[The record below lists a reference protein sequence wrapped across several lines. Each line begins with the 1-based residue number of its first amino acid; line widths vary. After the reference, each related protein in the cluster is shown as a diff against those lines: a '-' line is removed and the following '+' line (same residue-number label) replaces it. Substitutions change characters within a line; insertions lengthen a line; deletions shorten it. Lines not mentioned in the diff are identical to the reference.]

1 MSKIKHSKGILYLI
15 PNVLAA
21 GTADAVM
28 APQVKSVLE
37 ATRYFLVED
46 FRTARRYISSLKLGV
61 NLDEVHMEKLD
72 KKTPDPQVRK
82 LLDPVLKGQD
92 AGIISEA
99 GCPGIADPGARAV
112 ARAHELGIRVVPLPG
127 PSSMFLALMAS
138 GFNGQSFTFSGYLPI
153 ERKDRIKAI
162 KALEIKVIVENTT
175 QLFMETPFRNNR
187 LLEDLLEQLNPQT
200 LLCIASELTGE
211 GENIQTKKV
220 ADWRKEK
227 PDLHKIPAVFLIGA
241 S

>member
-1 MSKIKHSKGILYLI
+1 MKAKGILYLI
-15 PNVLAA
+15 PNVLVLET
-21 GTADAVM
+21 GLDMM
-28 APQVKSVLE
+28 APVVKNVIS
-37 ATRYFLVED
+37 ATTYYLVED
-46 FRTARRYISSLKLGV
+46 FRTVRRYISSLKLGL
-61 NLDEVHMEKLD
+61 NLEEIHMEKLD

-82 LLDPVLKGQD
+82 LLDPVLQGQD

-112 ARAHELGIRVVPLPG
+112 AWAHQLGIRVVPLPG
-127 PSSMFLALMAS
+127 PSSMFLALMGS
-138 GFNGQSFTFSGYLPI
+138 GFNGQAFTFHGYLPI
-153 ERKDRIKAI
+153 DRKARIPVIRELEKT
-162 KALEIKVIVENTT
+162 ALQQGVT

-187 LLEDLLEQLNPQT
+187 LLEDLLDQLEANT

-211 GENIQTKKV
+211 GEMIRTRKV

>member
-1 MSKIKHSKGILYLI
+1 MKAKGILYLI
-15 PNVLAA
+15 PNVLALET
-21 GTADAVM
+21 GPDIMGPV
-28 APQVKSVLE
+28 VKNVIS
-37 ATRYFLVED
+37 ATSHFLVED
-46 FRTARRYISSLKLGV
+46 FRTARRYISSLKLGI
-61 NLDEVHMEKLD
+61 NLEEVHMEKLD
-72 KKTPDPQVRK
+72 KSTPDPQVRK
-82 LLDPVLKGQD
+82 LLEPALHGQD
-92 AGIISEA
+92 LGILSDA

-112 ARAHELGIRVVPLPG
+112 AWAHRLGIRVVPLPG

-162 KALEIKVIVENTT
+162 KALETKVIGENTT

-227 PDLHKIPAVFLIGA
+227 PDLHKIPAVFLIGL

>member
-1 MSKIKHSKGILYLI
+1 MKAKGILYLI
-15 PNVLAA
+15 PNVLVLET
-21 GTADAVM
+21 GLDMM
-28 APQVKSVLE
+28 APVVKNVIA
-37 ATRYFLVED
+37 ATSYYLVED
-46 FRTARRYISSLKLGV
+46 FRTVRRYISSLKLGL
-61 NLDEVHMEKLD
+61 NLEEIHMEKLD

-112 ARAHELGIRVVPLPG
+112 AWAHQLGIRVVPLPG
-127 PSSMFLALMAS
+127 PSSMFLALMGS
-138 GFNGQSFTFSGYLPI
+138 GFNGQAFTFHGYLPI
-153 ERKDRIKAI
+153 DRKARIPVI
-162 KALEIKVIVENTT
+162 KELEKTALQQGVT

-187 LLEDLLEQLNPQT
+187 LLEDLLEQLDAKT

-211 GENIQTKKV
+211 GEMVRTRKV

-227 PDLHKIPAVFLIGA
+227 PDLHKIPAVFLIGG

>member
-1 MSKIKHSKGILYLI
+1 MKAKGILYLI
-15 PNVLAA
+15 PNVLALET
-21 GTADAVM
+21 GPDIMGPV
-28 APQVKSVLE
+28 VKNVIS
-37 ATRYFLVED
+37 ATSQLLVED
-46 FRTARRYISSLKLGV
+46 FRTARRYISSLKLGI
-61 NLDEVHMEKLD
+61 NLEEVHMEKLD
-72 KKTPDPQVRK
+72 KSTPDPQVRK
-82 LLDPVLKGQD
+82 LLEPALHGQD
-92 AGIISEA
+92 LGILSDA

-112 ARAHELGIRVVPLPG
+112 AWAHRLGIRVVPLPG

-162 KALEIKVIVENTT
+162 KALETKVIGENTT

-227 PDLHKIPAVFLIGA
+227 PDLHKIPAVFLIGL